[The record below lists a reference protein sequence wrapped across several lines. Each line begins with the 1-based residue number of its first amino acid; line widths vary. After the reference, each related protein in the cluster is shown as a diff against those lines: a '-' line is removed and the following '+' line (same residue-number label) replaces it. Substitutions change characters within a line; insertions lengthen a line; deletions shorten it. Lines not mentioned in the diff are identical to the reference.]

1 MIRRSPAVVAA
12 LVAAFSTGAQQ
23 PKQPPVFGV
32 GTRVVLVDVVV
43 SGSGDRAVEGLSAS
57 DFIVKEDGKERP
69 IVSFAAFGPRRAS
82 VGPEDV
88 VVEPYPTSRP
98 EPPSPPSAITV
109 LFIDD
114 GQMAPLEA
122 TKLRPALKR
131 LLASMAE
138 HNAALALVAPWSKIS
153 IAKEVEG
160 NRAVFEAAIEKIQG
174 RRSEE
179 ATTMPMADAEAIAIE
194 RGDTFMLER
203 LTKRI
208 IAMNPGMDQD
218 QAQSAARSRATEV
231 SHYARIRRKD
241 AYGVLL
247 QSLDWM
253 MNKPGRHS
261 VVMVSGGFAADPDD
275 DELNEIVTRSLVA
288 RAPIHFVD
296 SRGLQA
302 FDRFQDV
309 SFGPAL
315 DRDAG
320 EAPFAFTEAAAGS
333 ADLAVDTGGLVIR
346 NTNDFEKGLA
356 RLFETMT
363 HYYILGYEPPDRSK
377 PGFRKIKVEIKPKG
391 LKVLARRGYYD
402 KGTGS

>member
-1 MIRRSPAVVAA
+1 MVRSGAVVA
-12 LVAAFSTGAQQ
+12 LVIAAAATGAQQ
-23 PKQPPVFGV
+23 PRQPPVFGV

-43 SGSGDRAVEGLSAS
+43 SGAGDRAVEGLSAS
-57 DFIVKEDGKERP
+57 DFVVKEDGKERP
-69 IVSFAAFGPRRAS
+69 IVSFAAFSPKKVEAGPA
-82 VGPEDV
+82 DI
-88 VVEPYPTSRP
+88 VVEPYPSGRP
-98 EPPSPPSAITV
+98 EPTPVRSAITV

-122 TKLRPALKR
+122 TKLRPALRK
-131 LLASMAE
+131 LLDSMAE
-138 HNAALALVAPWSKIS
+138 HSAALALIAPWSKVS
-153 IAKEVEG
+153 IADEVEG
-160 NRAVFEAAIEKIQG
+160 NRAVFEAAIDKIHG
-174 RRSEE
+174 RRSQDLS
-179 ATTMPMADAEAIAIE
+179 TLPMADAEAIAIE
-194 RGDTFMLER
+194 RGDVFMLER
-203 LTKRI
+203 LTKRF
-208 IAMNPGMDQD
+208 IALNPGMDQD
-218 QAQSAARSRATEV
+218 QAQSMARSRATEV
-231 SHYARIRRKD
+231 AHFARIRRKD

-253 MNKPGRHS
+253 MNKAGRHS
-261 VVMVSGGFAADPDD
+261 VVMVSGGFASDPDD
-275 DELNEIVTRSLVA
+275 DELREIVTRSLAA

-309 SFGPAL
+309 SFGPGL

-333 ADLAVDTGGLVIR
+333 ADLALDTGGLVIR

-363 HYYILGYEPPDRSK
+363 TYYVLGYEPPDRSK